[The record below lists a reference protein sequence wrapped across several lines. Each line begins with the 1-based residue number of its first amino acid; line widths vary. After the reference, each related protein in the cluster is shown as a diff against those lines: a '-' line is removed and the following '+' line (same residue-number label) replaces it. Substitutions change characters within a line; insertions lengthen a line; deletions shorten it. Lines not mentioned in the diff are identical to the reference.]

1 MFAQNS
7 AQFMITRPR
16 QMSLLQ
22 ITLHFSCTV
31 AAPQTGQTIA
41 DPSADEMPSTSCAF
55 SDWDFG
61 LGAFKT

>member
-7 AQFMITRPR
+7 AQFMMTRPR

-31 AAPQTGQTIA
+31 AAPQTGQTIV
-41 DPSADEMPSTSCAF
+41 DPSADGMPSTPSAF
-55 SDWDFG
+55 SDWDSEV
-61 LGAFKT
+61 GAFKT